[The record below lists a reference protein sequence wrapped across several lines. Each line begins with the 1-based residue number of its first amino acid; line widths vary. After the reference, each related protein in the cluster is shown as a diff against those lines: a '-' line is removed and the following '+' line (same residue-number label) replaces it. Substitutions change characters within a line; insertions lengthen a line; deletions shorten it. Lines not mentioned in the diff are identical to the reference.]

1 MEVSGTCRSFSCAQA
16 SPSSLSPACFP
27 PRPHLLFSARS
38 QIRSSRR
45 GGNTICPRASADLQ
59 DVIVG
64 GAVLTAVSAA
74 LYNGLK
80 GEPQVCDLCQGVGGA
95 KCFACEGIGTRASQ
109 EKKNMAG
116 QRRDLIG
123 RVANPSACNVC
134 GGSGMN
140 LCSKCRGSGYV

>member
-1 MEVSGTCRSFSCAQA
+1 MR
-16 SPSSLSPACFP
+16 
-27 PRPHLLFSARS
+27 
-38 QIRSSRR
+38 
-45 GGNTICPRASADLQ
+45 PRASADLQ

-95 KCFACEGIGTRASQ
+95 RCFACEGAGTRESQ
-109 EKKNMAG
+109 ETKKGMTG
-116 QRRDLIG
+116 QRRDIIG
-123 RVANPSACNVC
+123 RVANPSACKVC